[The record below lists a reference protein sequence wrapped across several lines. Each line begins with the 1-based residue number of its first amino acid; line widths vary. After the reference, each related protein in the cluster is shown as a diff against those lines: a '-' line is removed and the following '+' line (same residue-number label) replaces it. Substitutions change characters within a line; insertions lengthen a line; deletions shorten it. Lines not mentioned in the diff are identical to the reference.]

1 MAIDDGPVIIGGGP
15 SGLAAAIELRN
26 LGIEPVTVIERE
38 LEAGGIPRHSDHTGF
53 GLRDLR
59 TVLSGPRYASR
70 YRELAEE
77 LAVEVM
83 TETMVTGWEG
93 QLRLKLT
100 GPDGRREVEPPA
112 VVLATG
118 CRERP
123 RSARLVPGSRPAGVM
138 TTSTL
143 QQLVYLR
150 GQRVGRRAVIVG
162 AEHVSFSAVATLAHA
177 GASIVCLVTE
187 LPKHQSL
194 AAFRAGA
201 AVRYRAPV
209 WSRTAVSA
217 IHGAER
223 VESVE
228 LTELDSGLTRSVD
241 CDLVIFT
248 ADWIPDHELAV
259 MAGCDLDPGSLGPL
273 VDPALRTTRPGVF
286 AAGNLIHP
294 AETADICAL
303 DGRHVARSV
312 AAYLRG
318 AREWPSRV
326 RVIARDPVAWVAP
339 NLLLLAGQD
348 PPRDRFLLRSREFVR
363 RARIGVA
370 QDGRELWRGRVGR
383 LIPGRSAHIPAAW
396 AARVNPTGGP
406 VIVGVE

>member
-1 MAIDDGPVIIGGGP
+1 MAIADGPVIIGGGP
-15 SGLAAAIELRN
+15 SGLAAAIELRQ
-26 LGIEPVTVIERE
+26 LGIGPVTVIERE
-38 LEAGGIPRHSDHTGF
+38 REAGGIPRHSAHTGF

-59 TVLSGPRYASR
+59 TVLSGPRYAER
-70 YRELAEE
+70 YRDLAADAGAD
-77 LAVEVM
+77 LV
-83 TETMVTGWEG
+83 TETMVTEWEG
-93 QLRLKLT
+93 DRLLNLTSPAGREQL
-100 GPDGRREVEPPA
+100 DPPA

-123 RSARLVPGSRPAGVM
+123 RSARLVPGSRPSGVM

-143 QQLVYLR
+143 QQLVHLR
-150 GQRVGRRAVIVG
+150 GQKVGRQAIIVG

-177 GASIVCLVTE
+177 GASVAGLVTD
-187 LPKHQSL
+187 LRKHQSL

-228 LTELDSGLTRSVD
+228 LTELDSGLTRSVE
-241 CDLVIFT
+241 CDLVVFT
-248 ADWIPDHELAV
+248 ADWIPDNELAM
-259 MAGCDLDPGSLGPL
+259 MAGCELDPGSLGPL
-273 VDPALRTTRPGVF
+273 TDQALRTTRRGVF
-286 AAGNLIHP
+286 AAGNLLHP

-303 DGRHVARSV
+303 DGRHVAPSV

-318 AREWPSRV
+318 AREWPTRV
-326 RVIARDPVAWVAP
+326 RVIVRGPLAWVAP
-339 NLLLLAGQD
+339 NLLLAGHD

-363 RARIGVA
+363 RARLHVR
-370 QDGRELWRGRVGR
+370 QDGQELWSGRAGR
-383 LIPGRSAHIPAAW
+383 LVPGRSAQIPARW
-396 AARVNPTGGP
+396 AARVDYSGGP
-406 VIVGVE
+406 VIVEVG